1 VEWARE
7 SATAAPAPA
16 GSKVS
21 SSAPTP
27 SILAGTGNGRFSRR
41 SDQFA
46 CPHLRLATGRPK
58 LPGSALRFAGVACT
72 FGAEGH
78 ANQRVP
84 HPPSAGSSH
93 ADLHPALLI
102 QTLHARFRL
111 PFRRSFALL
120 KHRRALSVFGCPS
133 IEHQLHPTRHS
144 SAAPPFTV
152 HGPPTQPLARKE
164 IATVYWHCRRFGYR
178 YVYSQ
183 PRGRV
188 EKCRLMAPPLCTGC
202 QVSRWSLRH
211 WMWRP

>member
-1 VEWARE
+1 MGARVGDCSTSSCWLQSFFIRTHAVDLSRDRERPIQPALRSICLPTSQIGDWA
-7 SATAAPAPA
+7 A
-16 GSKVS
+16 
-21 SSAPTP
+21 
-27 SILAGTGNGRFSRR
+27 
-41 SDQFA
+41 
-46 CPHLRLATGRPK
+46 K
-58 LPGSALRFAGVACT
+58 LPASALRFAGVACT

-93 ADLHPALLI
+93 VDLHPALLI
-102 QTLHARFRL
+102 QTLHARFR
-111 PFRRSFALL
+111 PSFRRSFALL

-144 SAAPPFTV
+144 SAPPPFTV

-202 QVSRWSLRH
+202 QASRWSLRH